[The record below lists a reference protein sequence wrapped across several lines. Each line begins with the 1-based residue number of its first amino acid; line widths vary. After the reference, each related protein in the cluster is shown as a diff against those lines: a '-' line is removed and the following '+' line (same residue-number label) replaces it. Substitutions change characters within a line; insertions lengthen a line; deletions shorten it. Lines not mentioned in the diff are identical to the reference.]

1 MVRKPAAVLIIRLI
15 TQKVEKLGVHDGDH
29 KIEGIVRIAD
39 DDKHRRPALAQHI
52 QFQFIVGHQVTQ
64 FLDVEGGQ
72 SGTTGNKDG
81 FRCLARNEL
90 SRTF

>member
-15 TQKVEKLGVHDGDH
+15 AQKVEKLGVHDGDH
-29 KIEGIVRIAD
+29 KIEGIVCIAD
-39 DDKHRRPALAQHI
+39 NDEHRCPSLSQHI
-52 QFQFIVGHQVTQ
+52 QFQFIIGHQVAQ

-81 FRCLARNEL
+81 FRCFARNEL